1 VTQEFENPLDEP
13 IEALYTFPLSER
25 AAVDAME
32 MRTDGRT
39 IRGTIRRREEARRI
53 YEAAKAAGQLAG
65 LLDEERPNVF
75 TQTVAN
81 LMPGATVRVRIEYVE
96 PLPFA
101 DGRFEFSFPTVV
113 GPRFVP
119 PGVVDAARITP
130 PVTPKGTRAGHDI
143 SIRVDVDAG
152 VPIEAVESPLQ
163 QIDVRRDGS
172 HRARVPLRRG
182 REIPNR
188 DFVLRYR
195 VAGEGVRSTHLLHR
209 PDGEGDGYVTF
220 VLVPPARV
228 TAETAAPKEMIFV
241 IDEALRPLFGRVAK
255 AYLVGEAAEA
265 FAATLGDTPHVIAGT
280 VEAAATAALA
290 DAEEGEVVLLAPAC
304 ASFDQ
309 FPDFEARGRAF
320 EAAVRAHI
328 ERG

>member
-1 VTQEFENPLDEP
+1 
-13 IEALYTFPLSER
+13 
-25 AAVDAME
+25 
-32 MRTDGRT
+32 
-39 IRGTIRRREEARRI
+39 
-53 YEAAKAAGQLAG
+53 
-65 LLDEERPNVF
+65 VF
-75 TQTVAN
+75 TQTIAN

-152 VPIEAVESPLQ
+152 VPIEAIESPLHQ
-163 QIDVRRDGS
+163 VDVRRDGP
-172 HRARVPLRRG
+172 HRARVRLRRG

-195 VAGEGVRSTHLLHR
+195 VAGEGVRSTHLVHR
-209 PDGEGDGYVTF
+209 SEGSGDGYVTF

-228 TAETAAPKEMIFV
+228 TAETAAPK
-241 IDEALRPLFGRVAK
+241 IDQPDRACRAGRRLLLLRLVAECVGPQSVDTLLLHARRGIICVRDPAARRRGAAGRCD
-255 AYLVGEAAEA
+255 L
-265 FAATLGDTPHVIAGT
+265 
-280 VEAAATAALA
+280 
-290 DAEEGEVVLLAPAC
+290 VLL
-304 ASFDQ
+304 
-309 FPDFEARGRAF
+309 
-320 EAAVRAHI
+320 
-328 ERG
+328 